1 MSVPEPG
8 LGPADTESGLARMTL
23 MEHLAELRRR
33 LIICVIAVAVGTL
46 VAFFLYNHIL
56 HFITHPYRQ
65 SLRRHHIEGPGGGR
79 LVVLGPLEGFTT
91 RLKVSGYVG
100 LAAAL
105 PVVLWEVWRFVT
117 PGLHKQER
125 RYAIPFIF
133 ASVVLFAMGC
143 AVSILVWPK
152 ALDFLISISGSDVA
166 PFFSPSRYVGL
177 YVLACLAFGL
187 TFEFPVLLVALELTG
202 VLPSRKLRNWR
213 RPAIVVIAVV
223 AAVATP
229 SNDPFSFLA
238 MAVPLYVFYEVAI
251 LIGRILKK

>member
-1 MSVPEPG
+1 MPDRRPEP
-8 LGPADTESGLARMTL
+8 DDSGLARMTL

-33 LIICVIAVAVGTL
+33 VIVCVIAVAVGT
-46 VAFFLYNHIL
+46 VAAFFLYNHIL
-56 HFITHPYRQ
+56 HFIVHPYRQ
-65 SLRRHHIEGPGGGR
+65 ALHRHHISGPGGGR
-79 LVVLGPLEGFTT
+79 LVVLAPLEGFTT

-100 LAAAL
+100 LALAL

-117 PGLHKQER
+117 PGLHKHER
-125 RYAIPFIF
+125 RYAIPFII
-133 ASVVLFAMGC
+133 ASVLLFAMGC
-143 AVSILVWPK
+143 TVSILVWPK
-152 ALDFLISISGSDVA
+152 ALDFLITVSGSDVA

-187 TFEFPVLLVALELTG
+187 TFEFPVLLVGLELTG
-202 VLPSRKLRNWR
+202 VLPSKKLRAWR

-238 MAVPLYVFYEVAI
+238 MGLPLYVFYELAI
-251 LIGRILKK
+251 VIGRILKK